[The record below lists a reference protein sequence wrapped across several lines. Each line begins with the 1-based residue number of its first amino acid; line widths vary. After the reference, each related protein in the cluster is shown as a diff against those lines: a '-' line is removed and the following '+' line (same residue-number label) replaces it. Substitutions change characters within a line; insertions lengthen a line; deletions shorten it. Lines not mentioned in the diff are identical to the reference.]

1 MCGCV
6 WLLKANNL
14 VLLIQL
20 YFVNKQRIFG
30 EILEITEWEAVVAS
44 GDNVRVA
51 RFAMPRILVR
61 PIGASHKR
69 LC

>member
-30 EILEITEWEAVVAS
+30 EILEITEWEAVVAF
-44 GDNVRVA
+44 R
-51 RFAMPRILVR
+51 R
-61 PIGASHKR
+61 
-69 LC
+69 